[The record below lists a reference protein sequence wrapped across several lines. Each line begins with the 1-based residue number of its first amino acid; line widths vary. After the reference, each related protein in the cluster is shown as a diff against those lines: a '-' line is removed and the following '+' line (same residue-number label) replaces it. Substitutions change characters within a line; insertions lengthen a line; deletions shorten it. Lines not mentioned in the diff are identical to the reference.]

1 MQYIEIDSN
10 DVFLNL
16 ATEEYVFHNFTDD
29 SYLLFYT
36 NDDSIV
42 LGKYQNVYQEIN
54 VPAAETADIKVAR
67 RITGGGAVF
76 HDSGNLNYSFIA
88 KNEKANPLCYDDF
101 LFPVINALN
110 SMGID
115 AHKRNTCDIAIGDLK
130 ISGSAQSVHGER
142 VLHHGTLL
150 FDANMENLH
159 HFLKVT
165 NAVIESKAVASVPS
179 QVTNIR
185 EHLKNSCMTIED
197 FKATLLTHI
206 FPSGVSIR
214 ELTNEDMQQI
224 YRLRDEKYNTWE
236 WNWGKSPR
244 FKFQKEDVT
253 LFIEHGIITHCSIP
267 NISSAISDALVGQRY
282 GYQNLIRILSPFYDT
297 DTKTI
302 VNQLF

>member
-110 SMGID
+110 FMGID

-150 FDANMENLH
+150 FDSDLSVVAGALNPDPTK
-159 HFLKVT
+159 FQ
-165 NAVIESKAVASVPS
+165 SKSVKS
-179 QVTNIR
+179 VRSRVGNIR
-185 EHLKNSCMTIED
+185 SF
-197 FKATLLTHI
+197 FK
-206 FPSGVSIR
+206 
-214 ELTNEDMQQI
+214 
-224 YRLRDEKYNTWE
+224 
-236 WNWGKSPR
+236 
-244 FKFQKEDVT
+244 
-253 LFIEHGIITHCSIP
+253 
-267 NISSAISDALVGQRY
+267 
-282 GYQNLIRILSPFYDT
+282 
-297 DTKTI
+297 
-302 VNQLF
+302 